1 MAEDMIL
8 SKGHQ
13 SVYFS
18 GDSYNQQLAFLN
30 DTFVYVPE
38 EPTPSNTPIVAKLDS
53 LGKPLWA
60 VSPPAGISGFDRNR
74 STIYIAKSPDEGVF
88 TSWSENLYNGC
99 SMEEHGR
106 SLCFSMARYSP
117 TGEQQWL
124 IQLPVRIED
133 PQKCKTLQLSA
144 NAHGHMVMGGYFY
157 GRKIQIGPLE
167 LESVRSPAVFTL
179 EFDADGQLLGGRTVD
194 LAVQSSPPLTSAFFD
209 LVLTEEGI
217 TYLCFGSDETV
228 EIEPLCAVEP
238 RFVQI
243 AALRVT
249 EGRILWE
256 RQFKGDGIS
265 RPTALAYG
273 NNSLIHV
280 AGQFSHT
287 LDFDGLRPSNNCEM
301 GNASFIVVLDR
312 NGRVLS
318 AVAPFTN
325 DALILDIQAN
335 DAGHYFIMADFY
347 DAIPLSSASLWIS
360 DQQYFIGKYN
370 LSHQLLSERWLYT
383 RKDPQPF
390 RRTQPVLL
398 KRNDD
403 KLVMMHHTHHVS
415 IDPIGLWS
423 THKYQAG
430 TFIMQFSLPPE
441 HIQASTPDE
450 QLAVSDVL
458 IGPNPVHN
466 YLYLYARDGD
476 FSPASLALFDA
487 TGRRVA
493 ISLLP
498 LTGPSNQL
506 DVSALPPG
514 MYFLSLQWKGELLSW
529 KFIKQ

>member
-1 MAEDMIL
+1 
-8 SKGHQ
+8 
-13 SVYFS
+13 
-18 GDSYNQQLAFLN
+18 
-30 DTFVYVPE
+30 
-38 EPTPSNTPIVAKLDS
+38 
-53 LGKPLWA
+53 
-60 VSPPAGISGFDRNR
+60 
-74 STIYIAKSPDEGVF
+74 
-88 TSWSENLYNGC
+88 
-99 SMEEHGR
+99 
-106 SLCFSMARYSP
+106 
-117 TGEQQWL
+117 
-124 IQLPVRIED
+124 
-133 PQKCKTLQLSA
+133 
-144 NAHGHMVMGGYFY
+144 
-157 GRKIQIGPLE
+157 
-167 LESVRSPAVFTL
+167 
-179 EFDADGQLLGGRTVD
+179 
-194 LAVQSSPPLTSAFFD
+194 
-209 LVLTEEGI
+209 
-217 TYLCFGSDETV
+217 
-228 EIEPLCAVEP
+228 
-238 RFVQI
+238 
-243 AALRVT
+243 
-249 EGRILWE
+249 
-256 RQFKGDGIS
+256 
-265 RPTALAYG
+265 
-273 NNSLIHV
+273 
-280 AGQFSHT
+280 
-287 LDFDGLRPSNNCEM
+287 M

-476 FSPASLALFDA
+476 FSLASLALFDA